1 MNWDR
6 IEGRWTDLKGRV
18 RQTWGKL
25 TDDDHEQIAG
35 RRQRLA
41 GKLQERY
48 GWAKD
53 KVDEQ
58 IDAFLA
64 RV

>member
-6 IEGRWTDLKGRV
+6 IEGRWLDLKGQLRG
-18 RQTWGKL
+18 QWGKL
-25 TDDDHEQIAG
+25 TDDDHEQIEG
-35 RRQRLA
+35 KRERLE
-41 GKLQERY
+41 GKLRERY

-53 KVDEQ
+53 KVDAQ

-64 RV
+64 AL